1 MGQSPAWARRP
12 CKTSLVGISLE
23 NLSEG
28 GYYAGWPQTG
38 HWKDLARG
46 FKTGGGAPELLTV
59 HLNPHLPFPRDLK

>member
-28 GYYAGWPQTG
+28 GYYAGWPHTG

-46 FKTGGGAPELLTV
+46 FKTGGAPELTV
-59 HLNPHLPFPRDLK
+59 HLNPHLPFPRYLK

>member
-28 GYYAGWPQTG
+28 GYYAGWPHTG

-46 FKTGGGAPELLTV
+46 FKTGGGTRAHSPFK
-59 HLNPHLPFPRDLK
+59 PPPPFP